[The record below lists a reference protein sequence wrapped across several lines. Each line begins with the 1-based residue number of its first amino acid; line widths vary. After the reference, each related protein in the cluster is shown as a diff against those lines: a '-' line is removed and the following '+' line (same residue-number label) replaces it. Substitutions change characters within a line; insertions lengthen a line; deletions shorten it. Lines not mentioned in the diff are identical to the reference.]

1 MGYMR
6 IIRICKSRIS
16 QIPQLLWK
24 PGPYGGQQKCQKYT
38 FMGVW
43 GVKMG
48 GRPPKKGRKH
58 PKNTPKRTK
67 KGGKKGGIKGVF
79 EFYLLG
85 KGGIRDPL
93 FLITNK
99 SWRNAIIKWYGPP
112 VSGGRGGCGKTSLI
126 STFFGL
132 FRNFAHTFFR
142 GGAKKGG

>member
-1 MGYMR
+1 MGANR
-6 IIRICKSRIS
+6 NAKNTHLWGSGGS
-16 QIPQLLWK
+16 KWGGDPQK
-24 PGPYGGQQKCQKYT
+24 R
-38 FMGVW
+38 VE
-43 GVKMG
+43 
-48 GRPPKKGRKH
+48 
-58 PKNTPKRTK
+58 NTPKTPQ
-67 KGGKKGGIKGVF
+67 KGPKKGGIKGVF

-142 GGAKKGG
+142 GGGKKGG